1 MSEMSAI
8 LEDLAAGRIDA
19 AEAQRRIDRLN
30 EPGAG
35 FEPSDHDLAA
45 ESASGPS
52 AAGPAT
58 GADNGYPRYAPP
70 PPPKAFGPGARRSA
84 APGAKGVERLSLRAT
99 GRRIKIVGDPGVPTV
114 SIDGPHT
121 LRRNGVVL
129 EITSEGSFR
138 PQVSGLDML
147 RSRTLGDLRGVLA
160 GKELVV
166 RVNPA
171 LLVECEIS
179 SGGLTTEHVPYLG
192 HVRVTA
198 GATRIG
204 GVSEIGDA
212 LFQAGRA
219 TVEGTIT
226 QGRSRIRGES
236 CLLVVELGERSN
248 VTVRSDAQLGKVSW
262 SGGHTGAGDEVVM
275 GNGNA
280 RLDVE
285 VMMGHGTIRIGPQS
299 V

>member
-1 MSEMSAI
+1 MTEMSAI

-19 AEAQRRIDRLN
+19 AEAQRRIDRLG
-30 EPGAG
+30 EATAG

-45 ESASGPS
+45 DPTAN
-52 AAGPAT
+52 AG
-58 GADNGYPRYAPP
+58 GDDGFRSYAPP

-84 APGAKGVERLSLRAT
+84 APGAKGVERLSIRAT
-99 GRRIKIVGDPGVPTV
+99 GRRIRIVGDSGVPTV

-129 EITSEGSFR
+129 EISSEGSFR
-138 PQVSGLDML
+138 PQVSGMDML
-147 RSRTLGDLRGVLA
+147 RSRNFEDLRGALT

-166 RVNPA
+166 RVNPS
-171 LLVECEIS
+171 LLVEAEIS

-198 GATRIG
+198 GSSKLIG
-204 GVSEIGDA
+204 VTEIADA

-219 TVEGTIT
+219 SVEGTIT

-236 CLLVVELGERSN
+236 CLLTVELGEQSN
-248 VTVRSDAQLGKVSW
+248 VTVRSESALGRVTW
-262 SGGHTGAGDEVVM
+262 SGGHSGAGDEVVM

-285 VMMGHGTIRIGPQS
+285 VMMGHGTIKIP
-299 V
+299 